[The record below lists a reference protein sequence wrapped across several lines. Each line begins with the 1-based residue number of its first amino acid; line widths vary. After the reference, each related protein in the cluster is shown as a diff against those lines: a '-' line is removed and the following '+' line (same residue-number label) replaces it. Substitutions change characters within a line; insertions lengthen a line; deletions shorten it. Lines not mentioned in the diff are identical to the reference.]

1 MPVVFVAYYDIDIAA
16 THIPGVANRTED
28 HLSRNNMSQF
38 FLTESTGEPTTNF
51 TTTITHLDHDN
62 PRYGLDISSPHRA
75 VQHYYINGLA
85 PSTHR
90 SYKAGQSRYLA
101 FCRQIQCSAIP
112 TSASTMLLFVAYLA
126 KERLSYA
133 TIKVYLAAIRNLHT
147 TARMH
152 HTYQEQLTPY
162 LEQVLQGIK
171 KQQLTHAPTRERPPI
186 TVDIMANIWAVF
198 SHSPKD
204 YHCIMMWAACCL
216 AFSAFLDV
224 GSSQ

>member
-62 PRYGLDISSPHRA
+62 PRHGLDISSPHRA

-101 FCRQIQCSAIP
+101 FCHQIQCSAIP
-112 TSASTMLLFVAYLA
+112 TSASTMLL
-126 KERLSYA
+126 R
-133 TIKVYLAAIRNLHT
+133 IC
-147 TARMH
+147 
-152 HTYQEQLTPY
+152 
-162 LEQVLQGIK
+162 
-171 KQQLTHAPTRERPPI
+171 
-186 TVDIMANIWAVF
+186 
-198 SHSPKD
+198 
-204 YHCIMMWAACCL
+204 CISGKRKTL
-216 AFSAFLDV
+216 LRYN
-224 GSSQ
+224 

>member
-51 TTTITHLDHDN
+51 TTTITHLDHNN
-62 PRYGLDISSPHRA
+62 PRHGLDISSPHRA

-112 TSASTMLLFVAYLA
+112 TSASTMLLRICCISGKRKTL
-126 KERLSYA
+126 
-133 TIKVYLAAIRNLHT
+133 LH
-147 TARMH
+147 
-152 HTYQEQLTPY
+152 Y
-162 LEQVLQGIK
+162 
-171 KQQLTHAPTRERPPI
+171 
-186 TVDIMANIWAVF
+186 N
-198 SHSPKD
+198 
-204 YHCIMMWAACCL
+204 
-216 AFSAFLDV
+216 
-224 GSSQ
+224 